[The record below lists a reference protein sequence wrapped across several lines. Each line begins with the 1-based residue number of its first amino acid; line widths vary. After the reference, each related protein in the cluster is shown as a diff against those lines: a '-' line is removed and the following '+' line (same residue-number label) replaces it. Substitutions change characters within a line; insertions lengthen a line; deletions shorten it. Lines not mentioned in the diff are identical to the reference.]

1 VIAHAASPAA
11 RADRLRISPG
21 FIAAGLLHMPA
32 HGRRSGSAGGT
43 GALRTTRRLRPLIL
57 VNAVA
62 KRTCRLDRQ
71 SINSRWR
78 DAMKVTQMRRI
89 ALCAMFLVTGLGLAA
104 PSLAQFPAKEV
115 QIIVPYAAGGA
126 TDLVFRAL
134 AASSQKYLGKAVV
147 VVNKPGGGG
156 AVGVTDAMRAKP
168 DGYTLVTAITPLT
181 ILPHQVKTAFTY
193 RDFEPVINVVQ
204 DPAMFQVR
212 ADAPWK
218 DLKEFLA
225 YARANPGL
233 ITVGNS
239 GAGGGVHLIALAFEK
254 AAGVRFNHIPFA
266 GGGPSVTALLGGHIN
281 AVSVSPPEG
290 IAHVKAGKLRIIAL
304 FSESRMPD
312 FPNVATVREQ
322 GVDFAMGQW
331 RGLAAPKGTP
341 PEVVRALHDA
351 FKKGME
357 DQAFVKNATDMS
369 VALAYLG
376 PTEFGK
382 LMAADDQRYAK
393 LVAEIKK

>member
-1 VIAHAASPAA
+1 
-11 RADRLRISPG
+11 
-21 FIAAGLLHMPA
+21 
-32 HGRRSGSAGGT
+32 
-43 GALRTTRRLRPLIL
+43 
-57 VNAVA
+57 
-62 KRTCRLDRQ
+62 
-71 SINSRWR
+71 
-78 DAMKVTQMRRI
+78 MRRAILGI
-89 ALCAMFLVTGLGLAA
+89 AMAFGAAA
-104 PSLAQFPAKEV
+104 PVLGQQFPAKEV
-115 QIIVPYAAGGA
+115 SIIIPYAPGGA

-147 VVNKPGGGG
+147 VINRAGGGG
-156 AVGVTDAMRAKP
+156 AVGFTEAAQAKP
-168 DGYTLVTAITPLT
+168 DGYTLASVITPVT

-193 RDFEPVINVVQ
+193 QSFEPIINVVL
-204 DPAMFQVR
+204 DPAMLQVR

-218 DLKEFLA
+218 TLQEFLA
-225 YARANPGL
+225 YAGKNPGM

-254 AAGVRFNHIPFA
+254 AAGVKFNHIPFA
-266 GGGPSVTALLGGHIN
+266 GGGPSVTALLGGHVH

-312 FPNVATVREQ
+312 FPNVPTVREQ
-322 GVDFAMGQW
+322 GINFTMSQW

-341 PEVVRALHDA
+341 PQVIKVLHDA
-351 FKKGME
+351 FKRGME
-357 DQAFVKNATDMS
+357 DPGFVKNAADMS

-376 PTEFGK
+376 PADFGK
-382 LMAADDQRYAK
+382 LMAADHERYAK